1 MFGKQKKSI
10 NPLTITPPQQD
21 EYEDE
26 ISNEY
31 PNQVSYPQQLPN
43 VQPANLPP
51 IPSIQVPTQVYNYQP
66 QQPYQ
71 QQYIQQ
77 PMQQAPPKEA
87 QILEG
92 AVGEDGYYWKVKT
105 NYPLK
110 IGVCRIEN

>member
-1 MFGKQKKSI
+1 MFGNKKKKEF

-26 ISNEY
+26 ISNF
-31 PNQVSYPQQLPN
+31 PQNYPQQLPN
-43 VQPANLPP
+43 IQPANLPP
-51 IPSIQVPTQVYNYQP
+51 IQPTIQVPTQVYNYP

-71 QQYIQQ
+71 QQYVPQ
-77 PMQQAPPKEA
+77 PQVPLPPQKEA
-87 QILEG
+87 EILEG
-92 AVGEDGYYWKVKT
+92 AIGEDGYYWKVKT